1 MPAASGH
8 DVARGSKRHAAS
20 PRPPRSFRAVSQY
33 LKHKDEDGFL
43 YIRYSGENAFGGL

>member
-1 MPAASGH
+1 MPALPPSLTLAH
-8 DVARGSKRHAAS
+8 DVVRGVTTHAA
-20 PRPPRSFRAVSQY
+20 RPCATPQY